1 MTNRSSRPHCGRSSS
16 ADMEIEIA
24 GQALVLLLALLTG
37 AGTGLIYDLLR
48 PLRRRSGRAGS
59 AVLDVLFAL
68 CAGTAAFVFAMS
80 APGGRLGMWELTL
93 ILAGFIAYMYTL
105 SSRIYPVAG
114 SMFELLL
121 RLFGQ
126 IKKFYK
132 KTAEMAKFLFQKV
145 RECFIIKND

>member
-1 MTNRSSRPHCGRSSS
+1 M
-16 ADMEIEIA
+16 
-24 GQALVLLLALLTG
+24 LLLALLTG
-37 AGTGLIYDLLR
+37 AATGLIYDLLR
-48 PLRRRSGRAGS
+48 PLRRRSGRVGS

-114 SMFELLL
+114 SMFELLI

-132 KTAEMAKFLFQKV
+132 KNRRNGKISLPKSERMFYYKKRLK
-145 RECFIIKND
+145 R

>member
-1 MTNRSSRPHCGRSSS
+1 M
-16 ADMEIEIA
+16 
-24 GQALVLLLALLTG
+24 LLLALLTG
-37 AGTGLIYDLLR
+37 AATGLIYDLLR

-114 SMFELLL
+114 SMFELLI

-132 KTAEMAKFLFQKV
+132 KNRRNGKISLPKSERMFYYKKRLK
-145 RECFIIKND
+145 R

>member
-1 MTNRSSRPHCGRSSS
+1 
-16 ADMEIEIA
+16 MEIEIA

-37 AGTGLIYDLLR
+37 AATGLIYDLLR
-48 PLRRRSGRAGS
+48 PLRRRSGRVGS

-114 SMFELLL
+114 SMFELLI

>member
-1 MTNRSSRPHCGRSSS
+1 M
-16 ADMEIEIA
+16 
-24 GQALVLLLALLTG
+24 LLLALLTG
-37 AGTGLIYDLLR
+37 AATGLIYDLLR

-114 SMFELLL
+114 SMSELLI

-132 KTAEMAKFLFQKV
+132 KNRRNGKISLPKSERMFYYKKRLK
-145 RECFIIKND
+145 R